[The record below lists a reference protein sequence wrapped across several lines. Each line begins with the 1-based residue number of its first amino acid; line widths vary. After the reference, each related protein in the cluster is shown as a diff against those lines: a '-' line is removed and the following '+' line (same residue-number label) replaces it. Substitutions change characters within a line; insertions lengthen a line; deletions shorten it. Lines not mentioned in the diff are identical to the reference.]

1 MRSKWV
7 ARLMVA
13 VFAVLLVASAASA
26 QFLLCLSEPKLK
38 GEKTIA
44 ACNKEGDR
52 FAFVSK
58 SGLVFIP
65 SKEELDLTMAFSP
78 NIGKLPAY
86 GMEYGGQAP
95 KIPPLPP
102 IGDQ

>member
-7 ARLMVA
+7 TMLVAA
-13 VFAVLLVASAASA
+13 VFAVLLVASVASA
-26 QFLLCLSEPKLK
+26 QFLLCISKPEMK

-44 ACNKEGDR
+44 ACNAEGDK

-65 SKEELDLTMAFSP
+65 TKEEMDLTMAFRP
-78 NIGKLPAY
+78 KIGSLPAFSLK
-86 GMEYGGQAP
+86 YGGQATP
-95 KIPPLPP
+95 IPPLPP

>member
-7 ARLMVA
+7 TMLVA
-13 VFAVLLVASAASA
+13 AVAAVLLVASTASA
-26 QFLLCLSEPKLK
+26 QFLLCLSEPRLK
-38 GEKTIA
+38 GEKTVA
-44 ACNKEGDR
+44 VCNTEGER

-58 SGLVFIP
+58 NGLVFIP
-65 SKEELDLTMAFSP
+65 TQEELKLTFMFSP
-78 NIGKLPAY
+78 KIGELPAF
-86 GMEYGGQAP
+86 GMEYGGAAP

>member
-7 ARLMVA
+7 TMLMAAVA
-13 VFAVLLVASAASA
+13 AVLLVASAASA
-26 QFLLCLSEPKLK
+26 QFLLCLSEPRLR

-44 ACNKEGDR
+44 ACNTEGDR

-65 SKEELDLTMAFSP
+65 TQEELKLTFMFNP
-78 NIGKLPAY
+78 KIGKLPAY
-86 GMEYGGQAP
+86 GMQHGGEAP

>member
-7 ARLMVA
+7 TMLVVA
-13 VFAVLLVASAASA
+13 VLAVLLVASAASA
-26 QFLLCLSEPKLK
+26 QFLLCISEPKLK

-65 SKEELDLTMAFSP
+65 TQEELNLTMAFRP
-78 NIGKLPAY
+78 KIGSLPAY
-86 GMEYGGQAP
+86 GMQYGGQASR
-95 KIPPLPP
+95 IPPLPP